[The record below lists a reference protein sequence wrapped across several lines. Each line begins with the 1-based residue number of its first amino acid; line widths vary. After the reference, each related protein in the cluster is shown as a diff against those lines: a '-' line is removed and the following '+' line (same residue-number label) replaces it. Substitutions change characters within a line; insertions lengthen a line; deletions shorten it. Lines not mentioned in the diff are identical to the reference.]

1 MNGKR
6 VDRDETRLRGRT
18 RRSMAAS
25 GVLHALLFAWLVL
38 QPVAAPGGTP
48 ITEFAYLDADDV
60 GEPGWGEPAAGGAA
74 GPMRAAP
81 RPAVVAEEGIGT
93 SVADVRFP
101 RQEEEGEVEVHPRT
115 DAAFADRLAARL
127 SAMPRE
133 SSRPVA
139 ASVATVNVPG
149 LWGAS
154 GGSGGGVGAG
164 TGTGAGSGA
173 VALKRGG
180 GGAGGGTGTGFGL
193 GSGSGGSLPRRALV
207 PVAPAERAAAPAE
220 PKLAGGGG
228 SVRTLAGASLIGPL
242 ADRPIVSYVAASYP
256 EWAKR
261 EGVEGSVRLYFVVST
276 DGTVKESI
284 VVEKTAGFEDFD
296 DSAGLALRAW
306 RFAPLGP
313 GQIGEQWG
321 RITFHFRLRETG

>member
-6 VDRDETRLRGRT
+6 VDEMRLRGRT

-38 QPVAAPGGTP
+38 RPVSAPGGTP

-60 GEPGWGEPAAGGAA
+60 GEAGGGEPAAGGSAA
-74 GPMRAAP
+74 PMPAAP
-81 RPAVVAEEGIGT
+81 RPPVVAEEGIGT

-101 RQEEEGEVEVHPRT
+101 RQEEEGEVEVRPRT
-115 DAAFADRLAARL
+115 DAALADRLAARL

-133 SSRPVA
+133 STRPAA

-149 LWGAS
+149 LWGAP
-154 GGSGGGVGAG
+154 GGSGSGVGSG
-164 TGTGAGSGA
+164 TGTGAGSGTF
-173 VALKRGG
+173 ALKRGSG
-180 GGAGGGTGTGFGL
+180 GDGGGTGTGFGL
-193 GSGSGGSLPRRALV
+193 GNGSGGSLPRRALV
-207 PVAPAERAAAPAE
+207 PVAPAERSVAPAE
-220 PKLAGGGG
+220 PEPPSHGG

-261 EGVEGSVRLYFVVST
+261 EGVEGSVRLYFVVRA
-276 DGTVKESI
+276 DGTVKETI

-296 DSAGLALRAW
+296 DSARLALRAW
-306 RFAPLGP
+306 RFAPLGS